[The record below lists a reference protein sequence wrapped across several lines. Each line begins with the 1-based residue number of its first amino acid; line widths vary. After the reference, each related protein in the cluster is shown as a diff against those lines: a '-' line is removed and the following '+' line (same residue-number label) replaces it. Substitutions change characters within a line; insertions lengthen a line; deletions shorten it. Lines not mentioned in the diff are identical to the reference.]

1 MHQKVNEQLN
11 HQQYYSRGKE
21 TAYVRIITIINKQE
35 KLTSCQQKLMWMKV
49 YALNL
54 AFMTLE
60 IMQQLSSSQIPQ
72 LLRRA
77 YHKVF
82 FFFLNL
88 LTKV

>member
-1 MHQKVNEQLN
+1 MGDRNSICDNNNRV
-11 HQQYYSRGKE
+11 
-21 TAYVRIITIINKQE
+21 VNKQE

-60 IMQQLSSSQIPQ
+60 IMQQLSSGQIPQ

-77 YHKVF
+77 YH
-82 FFFLNL
+82 
-88 LTKV
+88 